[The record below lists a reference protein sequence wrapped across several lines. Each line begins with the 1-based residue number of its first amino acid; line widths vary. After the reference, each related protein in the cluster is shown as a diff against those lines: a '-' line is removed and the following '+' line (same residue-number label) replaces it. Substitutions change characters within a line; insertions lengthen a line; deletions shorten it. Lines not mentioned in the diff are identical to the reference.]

1 MNTNTWVFK
10 VLVGFDLF
18 VCACV
23 WRADDVTI
31 SSEIGL
37 AMQRQNPPWW
47 ARALNAFLNA
57 IQKGH
62 CQLAIQWDIARA
74 EAALKYLQTKQA

>member
-37 AMQRQNPPWW
+37 AMQRQHPPWW
-47 ARALNAFLNA
+47 ARALNAMLNK

-62 CQLAIQWDIARA
+62 CQLAIQCDIARA
-74 EAALKYLQTKQA
+74 EAALKYLQTKQT

>member
-1 MNTNTWVFK
+1 MNTKTWVFR

-18 VCACV
+18 VCAV
-23 WRADDVTI
+23 IWRADDVTI

-47 ARALNAFLNA
+47 ARALNAMLNK

-62 CQLAIQWDIARA
+62 CAKAVEWDISRA
-74 EAALKYLQTKQA
+74 QTAIAYLQTKQT